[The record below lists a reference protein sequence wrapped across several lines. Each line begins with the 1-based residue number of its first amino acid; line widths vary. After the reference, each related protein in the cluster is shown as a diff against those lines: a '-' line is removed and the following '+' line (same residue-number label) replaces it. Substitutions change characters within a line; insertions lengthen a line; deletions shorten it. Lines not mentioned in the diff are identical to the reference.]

1 MHLVG
6 FIARRLL
13 GGAVIAA
20 ITSFVVYAGMYF
32 SPTSPLNL
40 LAGGR
45 NATAEQIAAVT
56 KKYHLD
62 AGLPEQYWRW
72 VTGVFRGDLGESF
85 IYHDSVSSIIA
96 ARVPTTLMLIGYTA
110 LLIVVIG
117 IGLGVVSGFSKRGAD
132 QVIRAVFSFGISV
145 PGFVAATTLIATF
158 AVAIPL
164 FPSFGAGSGFGDRI
178 WHLTLP
184 AVALALSNIAYVG
197 KITRSSVLQNR
208 SKDFVWAADARG
220 IRPATTRRRS
230 VLRNALLPVFT
241 VCGLT
246 IAGLLAGSVVIETV
260 FSLDGLGSLLIA
272 AITQKDFAL
281 VQMITLILVTAF
293 VLMSAVVD
301 VLYGL
306 VDPRVRERLIR

>member
-1 MHLVG
+1 MHLLG
-6 FIARRLL
+6 FISKRLL
-13 GGAVIAA
+13 GGVVIAA

-32 SPTSPLNL
+32 SPTSPLNSL
-40 LAGGR
+40 VGGR

-62 AGLPEQYWRW
+62 ASLPEQYWRW
-72 VTGVFRGDLGESF
+72 LTGVFSGDMGDSF
-85 IYHDSVSSIIA
+85 IYHDSVASIIV
-96 ARVPTTLMLIGYTA
+96 ARIPTTLMLIGYA
-110 LLIVVIG
+110 SLLIVVVG
-117 IGLGVVSGFSKRGAD
+117 IGLGVLSGFAGKTID
-132 QVIRAVFSFGISV
+132 QVIRALFAFGISI

-164 FPSFGAGSGFGDRI
+164 FPSFGAGQGLLDRI

-184 AVALALSNIAYVG
+184 AIALALSNIAYVG
-197 KITRSSVLQNR
+197 KITRSSIMQNR

-220 IRPATTRRRS
+220 IAPATTRRRT

-281 VQMITLILVTAF
+281 VQMISLILVSAF
-293 VLMSAVVD
+293 VLMSAIVD